1 MAKLRWLGAGLA
13 GGAAGTAAL
22 NATTYLD
29 MAIRG
34 RGSSSAP
41 QKMVEKLADKASVDI
56 PGDGPTRQNR
66 LSGLGPLSGLA
77 VGLGV
82 GTVVGAAESLTGSRS
97 LVATGVAAGALAMAS
112 TDASM
117 AALGVS
123 RPSSWS
129 AADWISDAVP
139 HIAYGVVA
147 AAVTRAIERREGHAV
162 R

>member
-1 MAKLRWLGAGLA
+1 MARFRWLGAGLA

-34 RGSSSAP
+34 RASSSTP
-41 QKMVEKLADKASVDI
+41 EQMVEKLADKAGLDI
-56 PGDGPTRQNR
+56 PGEGTARQNR

-82 GTVVGAAESLTGSRS
+82 GIVIAAVETLTGSRS
-97 LVATGVAAGALAMAS
+97 LVATGAAAGALAMAG

-123 RPSSWS
+123 RPGSWS
-129 AADWISDAVP
+129 AVDWLSDAVP
-139 HIAYGVVA
+139 HVAYGMA
-147 AAVTRAIERREGHAV
+147 TAAVIRAIERQ
-162 R
+162 